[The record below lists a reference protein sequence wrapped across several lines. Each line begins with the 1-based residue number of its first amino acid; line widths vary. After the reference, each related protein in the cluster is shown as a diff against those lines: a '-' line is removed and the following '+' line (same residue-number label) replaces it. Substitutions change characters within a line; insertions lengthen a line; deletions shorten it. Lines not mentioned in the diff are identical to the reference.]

1 MGYVQTKA
9 EIGVMCPQP
18 KKCQGLIAGSH
29 QKLGEWHG
37 MDSPTEPPEEATLP
51 IP

>member
-18 KKCQGLIAGSH
+18 KKCQGLIVGSH